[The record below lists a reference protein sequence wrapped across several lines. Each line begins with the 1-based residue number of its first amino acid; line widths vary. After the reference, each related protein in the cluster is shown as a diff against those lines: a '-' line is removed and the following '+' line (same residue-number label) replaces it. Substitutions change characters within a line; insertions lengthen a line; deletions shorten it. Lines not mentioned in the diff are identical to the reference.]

1 MAFSATNIYPVGG
14 NPKEGNAP
22 TLWMYWT
29 ADAAADVDTSGY
41 FDNGTTTNTG
51 MRSLM
56 QVGDIVLRVTVNSVT
71 APTSVSSAGLH
82 IVSSISAAGVIDVND
97 ATAISTTDTD

>member
-29 ADAAADVDTSGY
+29 TDSAATVDTAGY

-56 QVGDIVLRVTVNSVT
+56 TIGDIVLRVTVDSVT
-71 APTSVSSAGLH
+71 APTSVTSAGLH
-82 IVSSISAAGVIDVND
+82 IVSGNSSGIVDVND